1 MKYRM
6 KFDDAEAFQADL
18 DAKDALIV
26 TLKREREEAI
36 TAAVEAERARGRALY
51 EALQFANQCAQPYS
65 VKTQKQIDD
74 ALTGWDGCDSVTL
87 TVGHLFGSRR

>member
-1 MKYRM
+1 MKYQM

-26 TLKREREEAI
+26 TLAAI
-36 TAAVEAERARGRALY
+36 EAERARGRALY

-74 ALTGWDGCDSVTL
+74 ALNGWDGCDSVTL